1 MPYTIKELD
10 ENGCAVRSREISLMI
25 ADKLRGEGKSYDVAY
40 IAYLFYKLATSDSP
54 CLDLRRPLN
63 DMARMQLNRFTSGEI
78 QLDPYILNGINER
91 IRGGFI
97 KSYKV
102 YEEVGNNPDNY
113 AAIILFDAYSS
124 IKQSRMT
131 SEIFTSNDIVRLS
144 QALLEIKDGDRV
156 ADICCGSGNFLA
168 NAICNNPN
176 AEYFGYEININC
188 ATLLA
193 MKMDILG
200 ANPNIV
206 MGDVGSTLSDKDI
219 AFDKIFSNYPLG
231 MRLDGHEEQMEKM
244 PFLVGHNSGDWY
256 FNNIIVDHLSEN
268 GKAVAISTLGS
279 VWNRGIT
286 NKEARK
292 YFISNGLIEAVI
304 ILPSGLI
311 PGTAISTV
319 AYIFSHNNT
328 HVRLVDAGKILEK
341 DHNDNPLTEEKVSE
355 ILSLLGNDSD
365 RSISISNDE
374 IAEKDYSLAF
384 KTYRSGLTEYE
395 NGTPLSEVSEIIRGT
410 INPKESLV
418 NKYTGKYLLQ
428 ISDLENGTIKKHL
441 DEDRQLNP
449 EKLNISQRLLP
460 YDLIVTRSAQPVK
473 VAIVSP
479 NEKRELYPNGNM
491 YVVRIKE
498 PNVNP
503 YYLLSF
509 LLSKDG
515 QEALDFATTGSILK
529 TISVASLSELIFP
542 LKGLNEQRAIA
553 EKISD
558 YMAQY
563 QAYSLKAETARSNIE
578 NSYYDEED

>member
-1 MPYTIKELD
+1 MPYTIKELS
-10 ENGCAVRSREISLMI
+10 ENGCAIRSRKISLMI
-25 ADKLRGEGKSYDVAY
+25 ADKLRGEGKPYDVAY
-40 IAYLFYKLATSDSP
+40 IAYLFYKLATSNSP
-54 CLDLRRPLN
+54 CLDLSYPLN
-63 DMARMQLNRFTSGEI
+63 DIARMQLDRFVSGEI
-78 QLDPYILNGINER
+78 QLNPYILNSINER
-91 IRGGFI
+91 IRDGFI

-102 YEEVGNNPDNY
+102 YEEVGDNPDNY
-113 AAIILFDAYSS
+113 AAIILFDAYSDV
-124 IKQSRMT
+124 KQSRMT
-131 SEIFTSNDIVRLS
+131 SEIFTSNDLVRLS
-144 QALLEIKDGDRV
+144 QALLEIKGGDRV
-156 ADICCGSGNFLA
+156 ADICCGSGNFLT
-168 NAICNNPN
+168 NAISNNPN

-188 ATLLA
+188 VALLA

-219 AFDKIFSNYPLG
+219 TFNKIFSNYPLG
-231 MRLDGHEEQMEKM
+231 MRLDGYEEQMEKM
-244 PFLVGHNSGDWY
+244 PFLAGHNSGDWY
-256 FNNIIVDHLSEN
+256 FNNIIVDHLSDN

-279 VWNRGIT
+279 VWNRDIAS
-286 NKEARK
+286 KEARK
-292 YFISNGLIEAVI
+292 YFINNGLIEAVI
-304 ILPSGLI
+304 ILPNGLI
-311 PGTAISTV
+311 PGTVISTV

-328 HVRLVDAGKILEK
+328 HVRLVDAGKILDK
-341 DHNDNPLTEEKVSE
+341 DHNDNSLTEEKVSE

-365 RSISISNDE
+365 KSISISNDE

-410 INPKESLV
+410 VNPKESLI

-449 EKLNISQRLLP
+449 EKLNTSQRLLP
-460 YDLIVTRSAQPVK
+460 YDLIITRSAQPVK
-473 VAIVSP
+473 VAIVLP

-491 YVVRIKE
+491 FIVRIKG

-529 TISVASLSELIFP
+529 TISIASLSELIFP
-542 LKGLNEQRAIA
+542 LRSLNEQRAIA

-558 YMAQY
+558 YIAQY
-563 QAYSLKAETARSNIE
+563 QAYSLKAETARNNIE